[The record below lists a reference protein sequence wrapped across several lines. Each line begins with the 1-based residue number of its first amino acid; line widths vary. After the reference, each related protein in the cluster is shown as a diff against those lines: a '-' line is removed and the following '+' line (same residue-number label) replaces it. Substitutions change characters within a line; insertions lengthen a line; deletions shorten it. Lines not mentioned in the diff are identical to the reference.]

1 MGESGALLP
10 KTRGEV
16 AVTQKLRLRVE
27 LRRLQRLDTSGGF
40 DQRSPICA
48 RRRRDIKDSQRLAPF
63 GVGALSCA
71 VCTGTQLALPNTRT
85 KQFKGSFR
93 SRLRTASGQLSGTP
107 GSKAVIG
114 RSSQQKGK
122 NNCFCILEATTTWG
136 APARRVMAII
146 PAVNMRG
153 TMTSSWKTLL
163 VVLATAIF
171 ALAPAVGAVQPLV
184 LAPAK
189 I

>member
-1 MGESGALLP
+1 MQIPSA
-10 KTRGEV
+10 
-16 AVTQKLRLRVE
+16 
-27 LRRLQRLDTSGGF
+27 
-40 DQRSPICA
+40 
-48 RRRRDIKDSQRLAPF
+48 
-63 GVGALSCA
+63 
-71 VCTGTQLALPNTRT
+71 
-85 KQFKGSFR
+85 
-93 SRLRTASGQLSGTP
+93 TASGQLSGTP

-153 TMTSSWKTLL
+153 TMTGSWKTLL

-171 ALAPAVGAVQPLV
+171 ALAPAVGAVSPGV
-184 LAPAK
+184 RTLAERFDLEPYSDFSAK
-189 I
+189 

>member
-16 AVTQKLRLRVE
+16 AVTQNLRLRVE

-71 VCTGTQLALPNTRT
+71 VCTGMQLALPNTRI

-93 SRLRTASGQLSGTP
+93 PRAQIPSDPASLPAASGTP
-107 GSKAVIG
+107 GSLAVIG
-114 RSSQQKGK
+114 QASHEK
-122 NNCFCILEATTTWG
+122 
-136 APARRVMAII
+136 
-146 PAVNMRG
+146 
-153 TMTSSWKTLL
+153 
-163 VVLATAIF
+163 
-171 ALAPAVGAVQPLV
+171 
-184 LAPAK
+184 AK
-189 I
+189 